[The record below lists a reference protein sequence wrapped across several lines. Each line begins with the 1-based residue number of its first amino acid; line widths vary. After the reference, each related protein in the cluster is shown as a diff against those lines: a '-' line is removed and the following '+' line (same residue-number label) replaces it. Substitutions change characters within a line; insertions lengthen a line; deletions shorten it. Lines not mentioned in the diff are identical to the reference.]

1 MTYLVILSTYAASRA
16 TDIQQIRDQDG
27 FVAVDSFSS
36 RPESRSAAQQIAALG
51 WDVDS
56 ETSRLRQL
64 VRIRLPKEVDFSPY
78 KFAGLT
84 FYGLHTPAASSHD
97 GNGRPSLQA
106 SESQPASARRAAMR
120 QRFQPHWNPASTFP
134 SRSRTA
140 PGAVSSVPSSV
151 AARSI
156 PTIAPMISRPSSTHK
171 PPASLV
177 PPFPDPANTNSV
189 PTTGDAIIYMTLRT
203 QHAYFSLILR
213 TTANITT

>member
-1 MTYLVILSTYAASRA
+1 MTYLVILTTYAASRA

-36 RPESRSAAQQIAALG
+36 RPEHHSAAQQIAALG

-97 GNGRPSLQA
+97 GNGSTVFA
-106 SESQPASARRAAMR
+106 SVGKPASIREAGNDEAAFAAAME
-120 QRFQPHWNPASTFP
+120 S
-134 SRSRTA
+134 
-140 PGAVSSVPSSV
+140 GIYLSVPQPDGSRCSVKCPVVGSSPV
-151 AARSI
+151 YSDHCPDDFKAEFDAQTAREFGITI
-156 PTIAPMISRPSSTHK
+156 P
-171 PPASLV
+171 
-177 PPFPDPANTNSV
+177 
-189 PTTGDAIIYMTLRT
+189 
-203 QHAYFSLILR
+203 
-213 TTANITT
+213 